1 MTRPARVKGL
11 HHLTLVTRDMDEVVR
26 FFNEVLGILLVK
38 IDHNFDRPE
47 QKHYFFGDA
56 KGQPGTL
63 VTFFEISDLPGNTLG
78 PGGMH
83 HVAFWVQDEDALR
96 AQIKHLDGMGIG
108 HSEIIDRIYFK
119 SLYFRGPEDLLI
131 EFATEG
137 PGFPEEESP

>member
-1 MTRPARVKGL
+1 
-11 HHLTLVTRDMDEVVR
+11 MDEMVR

-47 QKHYFFGDA
+47 QKHYFFGDGE
-56 KGQPGTL
+56 GQPGTL
-63 VTFFEISDLPGNTLG
+63 VTFFEILDLPENILG
-78 PGGMH
+78 SGGMH